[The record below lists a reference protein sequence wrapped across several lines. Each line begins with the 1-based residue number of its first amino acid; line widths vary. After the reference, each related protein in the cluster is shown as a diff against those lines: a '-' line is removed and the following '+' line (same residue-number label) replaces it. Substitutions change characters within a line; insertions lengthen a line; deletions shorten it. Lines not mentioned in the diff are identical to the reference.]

1 MRYLYIVYSK
11 SEGGDPSGV
20 LLTEKS
26 ILITVF
32 LLFLT
37 VIWILWRV

>member
-1 MRYLYIVYSK
+1 
-11 SEGGDPSGV
+11 V

-32 LLFLT
+32 LWFLT